1 MINIIFIYEVE
12 QQSGKLDI
20 DKILKIHTTCQDF
33 DMSGSVV
40 SQTKWSG
47 QRDIGSKLTFYD

>member
-20 DKILKIHTTCQDF
+20 DKILKMHTTCQDF
-33 DMSGSVV
+33 DMSCSVV